1 MKQLTLIA
9 GFLLTVCSI
18 NAQTSAKPK
27 PEFTGKI
34 PPRQLVAKRTTQ
46 KIVID
51 GELNDEAWKDA
62 SIATDFVEFRPT
74 VGAPED
80 AAAKTVTYI
89 MYSDDG
95 IYFGGYVHERS
106 KDSIATEL
114 KGRDGFGNNDFIGL
128 ILDTYKDNLNGF
140 EYFITPLNEQWDAK
154 VAPNPNGNQEDF
166 SWNAVWQSG
175 AKIHE
180 DGWSFEMFIPYG
192 AIRFGKKEVQD
203 WGINITRR
211 RQKTGQQFM
220 WSPIDPTVNGFL
232 TQEGYWNGLTNIK
245 PPIRLQFSP
254 YFSTYVNHFPANQPG
269 IKNTTTQVN
278 GGMDVKYGI
287 NQAFTLD
294 ATLIPDFG
302 QVQSDNQVLNLTPFE
317 VQFNEN
323 RTFFTEGTE
332 LFSKGNLFYSRRI
345 GGSPLHLY
353 DVYGQLNSNEKIIR
367 NPTESKLI
375 NASKISGRTQKG
387 LGIGVLNAITKAQ
400 HATIENINS
409 KEQRTIETDPLTNYN
424 ILVLDQTL
432 KYNSSIS
439 LINTNVMRSGNDYDA
454 NVTAGLFSLNDKKN
468 TWNVSGKLAYSQL
481 LGYLPE
487 GKNKN
492 GYNHNLS
499 FGKTSGRLNFNVWQE
514 LSDTKYTH
522 RDLGYFTNNNFLDH
536 GFWANYRWIKPKD
549 WYNRIFL
556 NMNGRVSKLFTP
568 FEGIKE
574 TYQNANLNL
583 NAEVQSKKLW
593 WIGTFIGFNSKQN
606 DFYEPRATG
615 YYFTR
620 KPSLAIGGWV
630 FSNEAKKYSFSAQV
644 FTRRIFHFYNSQG
657 LDVLTNQTYRFNN
670 KLSISNRLN
679 FLPRF
684 NNIGFSALD
693 NGSVVFARRK
703 VNTIENIL
711 NVKYSFTNMMW
722 LTFRMRHYLSS
733 VDNKEYFT
741 LEKNGLLTAN
751 PSFNKN
757 MNRNVNFFNIDMV
770 YTWQFAPGS
779 FLNVVWKNSI
789 FTQDSFIEQNY
800 FKNFGN
806 TLESDQNNNL
816 SLKVIYFLDYL
827 QLKRKSKHS

>member
-1 MKQLTLIA
+1 
-9 GFLLTVCSI
+9 
-18 NAQTSAKPK
+18 
-27 PEFTGKI
+27 
-34 PPRQLVAKRTTQ
+34 
-46 KIVID
+46 
-51 GELNDEAWKDA
+51 
-62 SIATDFVEFRPT
+62 
-74 VGAPED
+74 
-80 AAAKTVTYI
+80 
-89 MYSDDG
+89 
-95 IYFGGYVHERS
+95 
-106 KDSIATEL
+106 
-114 KGRDGFGNNDFIGL
+114 
-128 ILDTYKDNLNGF
+128 
-140 EYFITPLNEQWDAK
+140 
-154 VAPNPNGNQEDF
+154 
-166 SWNAVWQSG
+166 
-175 AKIHE
+175 
-180 DGWSFEMFIPYG
+180 
-192 AIRFGKKEVQD
+192 
-203 WGINITRR
+203 
-211 RQKTGQQFM
+211 
-220 WSPIDPTVNGFL
+220 
-232 TQEGYWNGLTNIK
+232 
-245 PPIRLQFSP
+245 
-254 YFSTYVNHFPANQPG
+254 
-269 IKNTTTQVN
+269 
-278 GGMDVKYGI
+278 
-287 NQAFTLD
+287 
-294 ATLIPDFG
+294 LIPDFG

-387 LGIGVLNAITKAQ
+387 LGIGLLNAITKAQ

-409 KEQRTIETDPLTNYN
+409 KEQRIIETDPLTNYN

-439 LINTNVMRSGNDYDA
+439 LINTNVMRSGKDYDA

-481 LGYLPE
+481 LGYLPG

-499 FGKTSGRLNFNVWQE
+499 FGKTSGRFNFNLWQE

-549 WYNRIFL
+549 WYNRIFI

-644 FTRRIFHFYNSQG
+644 FTRRIFQFYNSQG
-657 LDVLTNQTYRFNN
+657 VDVLTNQTYRFNN
-670 KLSISNRLN
+670 KLSVSNRLN

-684 NNIGFSALD
+684 NNIGFSTLD
-693 NGSVVFARRK
+693 NGTVVFARRK
-703 VNTIENIL
+703 VNTVENIL

-816 SLKVIYFLDYL
+816 SMKVIYFLDYL
-827 QLKRKSKHS
+827 QLKKKNR